1 MGTFQLDGPSDIHRD
16 GVPDEETPSVHLPD
30 PRIIAL
36 AEQREMLI
44 VYLLAKVKAGD
55 FHAVQDAA
63 SDIREIHAKLEIL
76 MGHPT

>member
-1 MGTFQLDGPSDIHRD
+1 MGKFQLEGPYDIHRN
-16 GVPDEETPSVHLPD
+16 GAPDETPSVPLPD

-55 FHAVQDAA
+55 WHACADAA
-63 SDIREIHAKLEIL
+63 MDLREIEAKLEIL
-76 MGHPT
+76 MGTK